1 MLKRTEAYREKN
13 TIHVGTMEE
22 LINTLNEKSG
32 FVSCYWN
39 ENSDDENRIKD
50 LTKATLR
57 CYLIDTDKKEKSV
70 NEKSKDGR
78 LAIFSKAY

>member
-1 MLKRTEAYREKN
+1 MKKLLWQNVYFHFASFFLSL
-13 TIHVGTMEE
+13 